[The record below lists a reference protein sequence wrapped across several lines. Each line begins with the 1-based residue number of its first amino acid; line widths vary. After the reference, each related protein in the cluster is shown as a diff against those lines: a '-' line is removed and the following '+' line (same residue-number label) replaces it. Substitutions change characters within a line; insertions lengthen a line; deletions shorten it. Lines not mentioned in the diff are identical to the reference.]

1 MNKTKYVLIFL
12 LSLAIGFSCSKKKE
26 PLVDTSHNEIIDIIS
41 IEQMQN
47 AIASGVSMVFFHA
60 SWCSKCA
67 NQRNAVEA
75 VSVLQEFNSIF
86 FGEVEFDDHQN
97 VVNQFNVEG
106 FPTIIFYKNGAEMS
120 RMTGENNTI
129 EQISD
134 KIRELM

>member
-1 MNKTKYVLIFL
+1 MKYFLIFL
-12 LSLAIGFSCSKKKE
+12 IPLAIGFSCNKKKE
-26 PLVDTSHNEIIDIIS
+26 PLVDTSKNEIVDITS
-41 IEQMQN
+41 IQQMQSD
-47 AIASGVSMVFFHA
+47 IASGVSMVFFHA

-86 FGEVEFDDHQN
+86 FGEVEFDDHQD
-97 VVNQFNVEG
+97 VVNQFNVQG
-106 FPTIIFYKNGAEMS
+106 FPTIVFYKNGQEMS